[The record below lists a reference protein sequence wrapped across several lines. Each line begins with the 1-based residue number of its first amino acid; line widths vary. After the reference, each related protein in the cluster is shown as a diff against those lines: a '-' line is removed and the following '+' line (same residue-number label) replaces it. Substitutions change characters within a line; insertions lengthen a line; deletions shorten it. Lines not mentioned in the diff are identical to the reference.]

1 MVMKTG
7 VWILLAAVMGV
18 VGAAAGYVVS
28 SKSGVQVGYF
38 ESAESGGYG
47 STGDSVEGIDTQT
60 EDYYKNLYKEDAE

>member
-1 MVMKTG
+1 MKTG

-18 VGAAAGYVVS
+18 VGVAAGYVVS

-38 ESAESGGYG
+38 ESADSGGYG

>member
-1 MVMKTG
+1 MKTV
-7 VWILLAAVMGV
+7 VWILLAAVIGV
-18 VGAAAGYVVS
+18 IGAAAGYAVS

-60 EDYYKNLYKEDAE
+60 QDYYKNLYKEDTE

>member
-1 MVMKTG
+1 MKTG